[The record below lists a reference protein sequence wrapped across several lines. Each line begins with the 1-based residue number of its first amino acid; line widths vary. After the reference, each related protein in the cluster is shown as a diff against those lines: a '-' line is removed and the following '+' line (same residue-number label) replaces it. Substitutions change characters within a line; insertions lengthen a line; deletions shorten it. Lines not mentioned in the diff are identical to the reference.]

1 MSYYSEMYER
11 MKEEQEWGKEGPRE
25 ERRKKREKKKKK
37 KKSSLIIPLY
47 ALTLLNRA
55 LSKNLMAMLINEWMR
70 KQSEK
75 SYLENKMDSIQSFS
89 P

>member
-1 MSYYSEMYER
+1 
-11 MKEEQEWGKEGPRE
+11 
-25 ERRKKREKKKKK
+25 
-37 KKSSLIIPLY
+37 
-47 ALTLLNRA
+47 
-55 LSKNLMAMLINEWMR
+55 LMAMLINEWMR